1 MVRNTELK
9 ETSAATKLIAETVA
23 SMINKAGW
31 SQARTGRII
40 DKSQSYA
47 SLRIKGLASWTT
59 DDLDNLAK
67 ALDYIESRNSIHVRN
82 CWIVI
87 GVAVGVCFLAMIIT
101 LASSPM

>member
-47 SLRIKGLASWTT
+47 SLRIKGLAS
-59 DDLDNLAK
+59 
-67 ALDYIESRNSIHVRN
+67 
-82 CWIVI
+82 
-87 GVAVGVCFLAMIIT
+87 
-101 LASSPM
+101 

>member
-47 SLRIKGLASWTT
+47 SLRIKGLTSWTT

-67 ALDYIESRNSIHVRN
+67 ALGYGNAFGLLDAVRG
-82 CWIVI
+82 IKDKKE
-87 GVAVGVCFLAMIIT
+87 
-101 LASSPM
+101 

>member
-9 ETSAATKLIAETVA
+9 ETSAVTKLIAETVA

-67 ALDYIESRNSIHVRN
+67 ALGYGNAFGLLDAVRG
-82 CWIVI
+82 IKDKKE
-87 GVAVGVCFLAMIIT
+87 
-101 LASSPM
+101 